1 MIPVA
6 LLLPLQDHANYCQR
20 RKAPSGH
27 DRGGNDGQQRALQEA
42 GGDFEQAIDLLRKKG
57 QKVAAKRADR
67 EANQG
72 LVIAQVSD
80 DGKTGILVEVN
91 CETDFVARND
101 DFSSFARAVAE
112 AILRQLPADMDS
124 LLALALPSGRSV
136 GEVLTELTG
145 TIGEKL
151 GIRRFAVLDSRDG
164 RIVPYSHP
172 GARLGVLV
180 EIAGDGELQA
190 TGRDIA
196 MQVAALDPVAVVRDE
211 IPERVRVKELEIA
224 REAARLDGK
233 PERIIDRIATGKLER
248 YYKDHVLVEQPFVKD
263 ASLRVRHVLAKAG
276 AQVRTF
282 VRYALGS

>member
-1 MIPVA
+1 MM
-6 LLLPLQDHANYCQR
+6 DS
-20 RKAPSGH
+20 K
-27 DRGGNDGQQRALQEA
+27 RALQEA

-57 QKVAAKRADR
+57 QKVAARRADR
-67 EANQG
+67 DANQG
-72 LVIAQVSD
+72 LVLAQVSE

-101 DFSSFARAVAE
+101 DFSCFAHAVADV
-112 AILRQLPADMDS
+112 ILRELPADLDS
-124 LLALALPSGRSV
+124 LLALPARSGRSV

-151 GIRRFAVLDSRDG
+151 SIRRFAVLDSEHG
-164 RIVPYSHP
+164 RVVPYSHP

-180 EIAGDGELQA
+180 EISGDRELEA

-211 IPERVRVKELEIA
+211 IPERVRSKELEIA
-224 REAARLDGK
+224 REAARLEGK

-263 ASLRVRHVLAKAG
+263 ASLRVRDVLVKAG
-276 AQVRTF
+276 AKVGRF
-282 VRYALGS
+282 VRYALGN

>member
-1 MIPVA
+1 MPITAKEVKRLRDMTGA
-6 LLLPLQDHANYCQR
+6 GMMDS
-20 RKAPSGH
+20 K
-27 DRGGNDGQQRALQEA
+27 RALQEA

-72 LVIAQVSD
+72 LVIARVSE

-112 AILRQLPADMDS
+112 AVLRQLPADMDS

-136 GEVLTELTG
+136 GEVLNELTG

-151 GIRRFAVLDSRDG
+151 SIRRFAVLDSQDG

-180 EIAGDGELQA
+180 EIAGDRELQA
-190 TGRDIA
+190 TGRDVA

-263 ASLRVRHVLAKAG
+263 ASLRVRDVLAKAG

>member
-1 MIPVA
+1 MPITAKDVKRLRDMTGA
-6 LLLPLQDHANYCQR
+6 GMMDS
-20 RKAPSGH
+20 K
-27 DRGGNDGQQRALQEA
+27 RALQEA

-72 LVIAQVSD
+72 LVIARVSE

-112 AILRQLPADMDS
+112 AVLRQLPADMDS

-136 GEVLTELTG
+136 GEVLNELTG

-151 GIRRFAVLDSRDG
+151 SIRRFAVLDSQDG

-180 EIAGDGELQA
+180 EIAGDRELQA
-190 TGRDIA
+190 TGRDVA

-263 ASLRVRHVLAKAG
+263 ASLRVRDVLAKAG